1 MARAMRPTPRTT
13 RRGISQTKFTTSVLT
28 SGGSQTQG
36 LFPLQRQLIACLT
49 LEHNAHK
56 TIKQNKNIRMKSQQF
71 KSLGLVVNLNVP
83 ETVEEFDLNAKK
95 SGRALAEAINNV
107 VYRDCLAEFRDN
119 FCEKLESSTS
129 VERKTKDTG
138 KKRKVT
144 SVVDGKEVITEEP
157 ILIYAESEA
166 EFVDRVIA
174 EKQITRESLQDLA
187 TSVASGIVFDASA
200 TERKPAGPKKLA
212 QKYLDDAKK
221 ALESGKLDTINA
233 RLKKNIGKEFVA
245 TGDAEKDVIQ
255 MGTLIKEFA
264 DWNEAQTRN
273 KLLA

>member
-1 MARAMRPTPRTT
+1 
-13 RRGISQTKFTTSVLT
+13 
-28 SGGSQTQG
+28 
-36 LFPLQRQLIACLT
+36 
-49 LEHNAHK
+49 
-56 TIKQNKNIRMKSQQF
+56 MKSQQF

-174 EKQITRESLQDLA
+174 EKQICLLY
-187 TSVASGIVFDASA
+187 TSDA
-200 TERKPAGPKKLA
+200 
-212 QKYLDDAKK
+212 
-221 ALESGKLDTINA
+221 
-233 RLKKNIGKEFVA
+233 
-245 TGDAEKDVIQ
+245 
-255 MGTLIKEFA
+255 A
-264 DWNEAQTRN
+264 DE
-273 KLLA
+273 